1 MPFRDAIF
9 PKKTTNHDFVG
20 KNIGEKASYI
30 NGNANDNVQIK
41 VRI

>member
-9 PKKTTNHDFVG
+9 PEKTTSHDFVG
-20 KNIGEKASYI
+20 KNIGEKASYM
-30 NGNANDNVQIK
+30 NGNDNVQIK